1 MRASLQRKKVA
12 SIWTVQKDKRVK
24 KKKKTTEED
33 EWQQRKVAK
42 RASAK
47 KSLRQVAKDVQFD
60 SEGHRALWMFPRACM
75 CLDCFFLE
83 TFDDETIVKLFRQCL
98 PLLKMQMSVIN
109 PAFAHLFWCVWGW
122 GGRLHLALL
131 NPSITQ
137 GSRIN
142 GMQRKAVSARRHAG
156 RIPAAGARRAGG
168 ERSTEAGAD
177 QSIRHTLWMRGDRS
191 VSAGY

>member
-1 MRASLQRKKVA
+1 
-12 SIWTVQKDKRVK
+12 
-24 KKKKTTEED
+24 
-33 EWQQRKVAK
+33 
-42 RASAK
+42 
-47 KSLRQVAKDVQFD
+47 
-60 SEGHRALWMFPRACM
+60 M

-109 PAFAHLFWCVWGW
+109 PAFAHLFWCVCVCV
-122 GGRLHLALL
+122 GGSGGGLHLALL

-156 RIPAAGARRAGG
+156 RIPAAGARRE
-168 ERSTEAGAD
+168 ERGAPK
-177 QSIRHTLWMRGDRS
+177 QEQIKVS
-191 VSAGY
+191 VTRCECVVTGQFLLDINI